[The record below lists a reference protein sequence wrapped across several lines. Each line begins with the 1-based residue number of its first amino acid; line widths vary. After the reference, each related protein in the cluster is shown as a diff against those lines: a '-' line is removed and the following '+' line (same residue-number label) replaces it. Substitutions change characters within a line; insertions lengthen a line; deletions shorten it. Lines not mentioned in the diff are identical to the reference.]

1 MTNDAYGSSVDPRIA
16 WGRHRGQDGRWK
28 WFCEHIARHRHAHR
42 HEHGFNE
49 EDVAVFGDKRD
60 GMGRG
65 GRGFGQGFGRGR
77 GHGDHHRGR
86 PLEQGD
92 LRWLALDLIAQQPRH
107 GYEVIKAI
115 EDAFNGHYAP
125 SPGAV
130 YPMLTLLEEMGFIA
144 SEAQGAKKLYSLT
157 DAGRA
162 EIEAN
167 AAAIRAARERLN
179 DALARFGG
187 APAPELLR
195 AMDNLR
201 AALRVRLAKGEL
213 SASALTT
220 ITSALDRAASEVERS

>member
-1 MTNDAYGSSVDPRIA
+1 
-16 WGRHRGQDGRWK
+16 
-28 WFCEHIARHRHAHR
+28 
-42 HEHGFNE
+42 
-49 EDVAVFGDKRD
+49 
-60 GMGRG
+60 
-65 GRGFGQGFGRGR
+65 
-77 GHGDHHRGR
+77 
-86 PLEQGD
+86 QGD

-144 SEAQGAKKLYSLT
+144 SEAQGAKKLYRLT

-167 AAAIRAARERLN
+167 AAAIGAARERLS

-201 AALRVRLAKGEL
+201 AALRVRLAKGEI

-220 ITSALDRAASEVERS
+220 ITSALDRAASEIERS

>member
-1 MTNDAYGSSVDPRIA
+1 MTDYEYGSSADPRA
-16 WGRHRGQDGRWK
+16 NRGRHRDRYGHWAR
-28 WFCEHIARHRHAHR
+28 FCEHFGHRRHG
-42 HEHGFNE
+42 HGFNG
-49 EDVAVFGDKRD
+49 EDAAVFDDKWH
-60 GMGRG
+60 GMGRW
-65 GRGFGQGFGRGR
+65 GRGFGRGR
-77 GHGDHHRGR
+77 GHGEHHRGR

-157 DAGRA
+157 DSGRA